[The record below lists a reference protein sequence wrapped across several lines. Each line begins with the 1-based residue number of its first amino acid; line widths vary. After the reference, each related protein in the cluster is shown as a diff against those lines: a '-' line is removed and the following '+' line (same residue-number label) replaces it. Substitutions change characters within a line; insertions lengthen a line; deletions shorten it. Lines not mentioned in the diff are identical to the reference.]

1 MLAAF
6 VEKIG
11 GVFDKAFLIAA
22 LFPMFFILIVAGIFL
37 AVILGPDAVLSA
49 LANVSSTSA
58 AIGSTLLAMGI
69 FFLAILLRGLRLQIL
84 ELWCGTL
91 RGTGGGP
98 LKWALL
104 RLQQRRFRALSPGP
118 IRHWEG
124 ARQIFR
130 TKFAAANEARESRDT
145 LPEDRA
151 RQWLDAIEAIET
163 DNAGSTN
170 ETRRQFDK
178 FVHARADDYKRYS
191 VESMKDVFY
200 ALDTFA
206 ERKEKEENI
215 IIQNMRFRREILFG
229 PPEIL
234 RTTTLGNIIEAL
246 DNYPVARYGMEG
258 SVFWPH
264 LEQLATGGI
273 ADQVREGRIST
284 DLTLALATL
293 VGLAAVLS
301 ASVGP
306 WLWWNPLLWIATA
319 LLCAI
324 TSYSF
329 YRAAV
334 ISALGLSTALRAVCD
349 LFRRQ
354 VLLAL
359 DLQPPETLAAERDL
373 WSAYNQLV
381 AYGVTGANIVFRA
394 DHDATDDTAA
404 EAT

>member
-11 GVFDKAFLIAA
+11 GVLDKAFLIAA

-37 AVILGPDAVLSA
+37 AVIFGPDAVLSA
-49 LANVSSTSA
+49 LTNVSATSA
-58 AIGSTLLAMGI
+58 AVGSTLLAMSI
-69 FFLAILLRGLRLQIL
+69 FFVALLLRGLRLQIL
-84 ELWCGTL
+84 KVWCGTL
-91 RGTGGGP
+91 RGAGGGP

-104 RLQQRRFRALSPGP
+104 RLQQRRFRALSSRPS
-118 IRHWEG
+118 RHWEG
-124 ARQIFR
+124 ARRNFR
-130 TKFAAANEARESRDT
+130 SEFAAANNARESDHT
-145 LPEDRA
+145 LPEDRT
-151 RQWLDAIEAIET
+151 RQWLDKIEAIET
-163 DNAGSTN
+163 GNASSTY
-170 ETRRQFDK
+170 ETRRRFDE
-178 FVHARADDYKRYS
+178 FVRASADEYRRYS
-191 VESMKDVFY
+191 VDSMKEVFY
-200 ALDTFA
+200 ALDTVA
-206 ERKEKEENI
+206 ERKEKEEYI
-215 IIQNMRFRREILFG
+215 IIQNMRFQRGILFG
-229 PPEIL
+229 PSEIL

-246 DNYPVARYGMEG
+246 DNYPVSRYGMEG

-293 VGLAAVLS
+293 AGLAAVLS

-324 TSYSF
+324 ASYSF

-334 ISALGLSTALRAVCD
+334 ISALGLSTALRAACD

-359 DLQPPETLAAERDL
+359 DLQPPETLAAETQL

-381 AYGVTGANIVFRA
+381 AYGGTGANIVFRT
-394 DHDATDDTAA
+394 DHDAADKKAA